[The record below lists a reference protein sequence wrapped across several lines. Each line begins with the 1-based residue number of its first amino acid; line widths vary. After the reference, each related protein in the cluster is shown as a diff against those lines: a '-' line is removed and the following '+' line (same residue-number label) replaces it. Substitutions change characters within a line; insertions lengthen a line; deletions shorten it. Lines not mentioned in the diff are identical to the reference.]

1 MKLSFQRFR
10 DQDGIAL
17 VLTLMVISILTAL
30 IFTFHFENQVEL
42 EIAGN
47 LRNETR
53 AYYIAR
59 SGVEAGILLLSL
71 DSQNIERQY
80 DSLDEEWAQ
89 FDIYAAQSGFLF
101 EQGSLNGRIE
111 DLERR
116 IDINRL
122 VQNRSVVTARLAQIE
137 RLFDLLGIE
146 KGILAAIIDWLD
158 PDHEA
163 YVQYG
168 VGYGAER
175 DYYEA
180 LSPPRVCKNGPM
192 DDISELRL
200 IKGITDEIYFGTQ
213 EKPGLKDLLAVR
225 TSGFI
230 NINTAPP
237 LILSTLSDELM
248 SSIRVQEIIDR
259 RKSAPFRSLQEL
271 DEIPGLS
278 HGLHALIS
286 PLTRVRSQYFLLDMQ
301 GEVGGIRQRIRSTV
315 ARSGSRIARI
325 FWQVE

>member
-10 DQDGIAL
+10 DQKGIAL
-17 VLTLMVISILTAL
+17 VLTLMVVSILTAL

-47 LRNETR
+47 LRNETQ

-71 DSQNIERQY
+71 DSQNTERPY

-101 EQGSLNGRIE
+101 EQGTLNGRIE

-122 VQNRSVVTARLAQIE
+122 VQNGNVVSARLAQME
-137 RLFDLLGIE
+137 RLFDLLGID

-158 PDHEA
+158 PDDET

-175 DYYEA
+175 DYYEM
-180 LSPPRVCKNGPM
+180 LSPPRVCKNGPI
-192 DDISELRL
+192 DDMSELRL
-200 IKGITDEIYFGTQ
+200 IKGITDEMYFGTQ

-248 SSIRVQEIIDR
+248 RGTGVQAIIDW
-259 RKSAPFRSLQEL
+259 RKETPFKSLQDL
-271 DEIPGLS
+271 DELPGLP
-278 HGLHALIS
+278 HGFHAQINSLAG
-286 PLTRVRSQYFLLDMQ
+286 VRSQYFVLDMQ
-301 GEVGGIRQRIRSTV
+301 GEVDGIRQRIRSTV